1 MKEGTIERGRNK
13 IQYKI
18 YKRSKKN
25 IILKL
30 TYSGC
35 VEVSIPKRS
44 PYRIG
49 EDIIRGSFEKIH
61 TKVAER
67 KALEE
72 KKQKNR
78 YLKVLGKDFLKGK
91 REPEEI
97 LLTEGKKVY
106 EEMIKKWI
114 PKIGI
119 SPEKVRIKNMKTAWG
134 ICYSNK
140 NITLNLKLI
149 QMDIK
154 IVEYVI
160 VHELCHLHHMNHS
173 KEFWRL
179 VETHLPKFRE
189 ERSKLKCLQRE
200 KNYFV

>member
-13 IQYKI
+13 IKYKI

-25 IILKL
+25 IILKI

-49 EDIIRGSFEKIH
+49 EEIIRGNFEKIH
-61 TKVAER
+61 SKVTER

-78 YLKVLGKDFLKGK
+78 YLKVLGEDFFKGE
-91 REPEEI
+91 REAEEI

-189 ERSKLKCLQRE
+189 ERRKLKFLQKE
-200 KNYFV
+200 ENYFI